1 MQEKN
6 VRLLKNN
13 EAISGVLLAI
23 NAAID
28 SVSSSSSS
36 TTSSSTSVQFNSS
49 KGLKTQT
56 LINLILGFHAA
67 FVTTIYTPTAHD
79 LAKTILYIFSTKKI
93 MAFSTDDVTELNTQK
108 TFLKDVI
115 QVRITAAIS
124 EVQAEITAAGKT
136 VETTE
141 DDIEKFTFPI
151 AAETTTTTTT
161 KLTKVELLLVTLK
174 AMLANLD
181 GLKLSLTAISTA
193 LASSSS
199 SGESCTLEMYLNKS
213 LNT

>member
-1 MQEKN
+1 
-6 VRLLKNN
+6 
-13 EAISGVLLAI
+13 
-23 NAAID
+23 
-28 SVSSSSSS
+28 
-36 TTSSSTSVQFNSS
+36 
-49 KGLKTQT
+49 
-56 LINLILGFHAA
+56 
-67 FVTTIYTPTAHD
+67 
-79 LAKTILYIFSTKKI
+79 

-199 SGESCTLEMYLNKS
+199 SGESCTLDMYLNKS

>member
-1 MQEKN
+1 
-6 VRLLKNN
+6 
-13 EAISGVLLAI
+13 
-23 NAAID
+23 
-28 SVSSSSSS
+28 
-36 TTSSSTSVQFNSS
+36 
-49 KGLKTQT
+49 
-56 LINLILGFHAA
+56 
-67 FVTTIYTPTAHD
+67 
-79 LAKTILYIFSTKKI
+79 

-151 AAETTTTTTT
+151 ASETTTTT
-161 KLTKVELLLVTLK
+161 KLTKVELLMVTLK

-199 SGESCTLEMYLNKS
+199 SGESCTLDMYLNKS